1 MSHRVSFSSS
11 IYYGVAIF
19 LLICPRFFVG
29 LVCFLGCNWDIEMVR
44 WCFSSFN
51 FFLNFRNERYLQSQW
66 PLAAKYGTRFAN
78 SLQGSDFAYVS
89 YNGGGWHYSCF
100 SC

>member
-1 MSHRVSFSSS
+1 
-11 IYYGVAIF
+11 
-19 LLICPRFFVG
+19 
-29 LVCFLGCNWDIEMVR
+29 MVR

-51 FFLNFRNERYLQSQW
+51 FLLNFRNERYLQSQW

-89 YNGGGWHYSCF
+89 YNGRGGILCLFLLLGAIFLFIENLALQKTEDFFLAQWQS
-100 SC
+100 

>member
-1 MSHRVSFSSS
+1 
-11 IYYGVAIF
+11 
-19 LLICPRFFVG
+19 
-29 LVCFLGCNWDIEMVR
+29 MVR

-51 FFLNFRNERYLQSQW
+51 FLLNFRNERYLQSQW

-89 YNGGGWHYSCF
+89 YNGRGGGGGGNIILVSPVRRCF
-100 SC
+100 SLS

>member
-1 MSHRVSFSSS
+1 
-11 IYYGVAIF
+11 
-19 LLICPRFFVG
+19 
-29 LVCFLGCNWDIEMVR
+29 MVR

-51 FFLNFRNERYLQSQW
+51 FLLNFRNERYLQSQW

-89 YNGGGWHYSCF
+89 YNGRWVLLLDAVSLYPRDIF
-100 SC
+100 SVVKVDSER

>member
-1 MSHRVSFSSS
+1 
-11 IYYGVAIF
+11 
-19 LLICPRFFVG
+19 
-29 LVCFLGCNWDIEMVR
+29 MVR

-51 FFLNFRNERYLQSQW
+51 FLLNFRNERYLQSQW

-89 YNGGGWHYSCF
+89 YNGRGGGGGGYFSCF

>member
-1 MSHRVSFSSS
+1 
-11 IYYGVAIF
+11 
-19 LLICPRFFVG
+19 
-29 LVCFLGCNWDIEMVR
+29 MVR

-51 FFLNFRNERYLQSQW
+51 FLLNFRNERYLQSQW

-89 YNGGGWHYSCF
+89 YNGLGGGE
-100 SC
+100 

>member
-1 MSHRVSFSSS
+1 
-11 IYYGVAIF
+11 
-19 LLICPRFFVG
+19 
-29 LVCFLGCNWDIEMVR
+29 MVR

-51 FFLNFRNERYLQSQW
+51 FLLNFRNERYLQSQW

-89 YNGGGWHYSCF
+89 YNGRGGGGGGNNMIWNIILVSPVRRCF
-100 SC
+100 SLS